1 MIGVKMNMRT
11 KANVNLF
18 SAFSKYTKTNPLT
31 ETSSEKDG
39 FHNYKEFKVNL
50 EEGKTY
56 TFQVKCD
63 GVLFRHQTYGHDP
76 SKKHFTAWVLGTDY
90 QPATIISTDGVSFQS
105 GQWYANTFRCKQ
117 TGLYFFR
124 TNLYSDGETAYTVH
138 FWDIKLEEG
147 DTPTDV
153 N

>member
-1 MIGVKMNMRT
+1 MKMNMRT

-18 SAFSKYTKTNPLT
+18 SAFSKYTETNPLT
-31 ETSSEKDG
+31 ETSSKKDG
-39 FHNYKEFKVNL
+39 FNQYEEFKVNL
-50 EEGKTY
+50 EKDKTY

-63 GVLFRHQTYGHDP
+63 GTLFYHTNGGDP
-76 SKKHFTAWVLGTDY
+76 SKKYFTAWVIGTDY
-90 QPATIISTDGVSFQS
+90 QPATTISIGKTSFQS
-105 GQWYANTFRCKQ
+105 GQWYAKTFVCAK
-117 TGLYFFR
+117 TGLFLFR